1 MQLKAVVNPSS
12 MKILLAS
19 SEVVPFA
26 KTGGLADV
34 AGALPRELEKLGHEV
49 VVFMPAYQV
58 TRKSNQEIT
67 STTIN
72 LEIPIGKELVTG
84 RLLKSSLPQSN
95 VVVYLVDHDE
105 YFGRDALYG
114 ENGSDYADNC
124 ERFTF
129 FCRSVL
135 ESVRLLELQPELI
148 HCNDWQT
155 GLISALLKCEYSE
168 NPLYQNIASLILSL
182 IHI

>member
-1 MQLKAVVNPSS
+1 

-129 FCRSVL
+129 FC
-135 ESVRLLELQPELI
+135 
-148 HCNDWQT
+148 
-155 GLISALLKCEYSE
+155 
-168 NPLYQNIASLILSL
+168 
-182 IHI
+182 